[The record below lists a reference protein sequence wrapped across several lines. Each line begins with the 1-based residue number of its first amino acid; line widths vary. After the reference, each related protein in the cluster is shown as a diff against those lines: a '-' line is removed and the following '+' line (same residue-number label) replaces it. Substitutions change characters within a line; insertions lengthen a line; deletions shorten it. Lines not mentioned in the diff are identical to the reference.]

1 MAVDK
6 LVSDISKHAAA
17 LGIATCRELDAAV
30 LVPEERIRA
39 LCSADKCGNYGKH
52 YMCPPHVGTLAEIR
66 QKLSRFKR
74 GVLMQYSEPLDV
86 RNDGEG
92 LVRTKLD
99 FHEKILQL
107 EGMLKDKG
115 VAPVWG
121 MIGGSCELCRP
132 CRAASGE
139 PCPLPDEARMSLES
153 IAVDVIALLDR
164 FGLDSDFRPDR
175 ITWTGCIL
183 F

>member
-1 MAVDK
+1 MAVDT
-6 LVSDISKHAAA
+6 LYSDISGYAES
-17 LGIATCRELDAAV
+17 LGIAACLEFDPGI

-39 LCSADKCGNYGKH
+39 LCVEDKCHNYGKH
-52 YMCPPHVGTLAEIR
+52 YMCPPHVGPLAQIGQR
-66 QKLSRFKR
+66 LSRFQH
-74 GVLMQYSEPLDV
+74 GALLQYSEPLDV
-86 RNDGEG
+86 RNDGKG

-99 FHEKILQL
+99 FHRKILQL
-107 EGMLKDKG
+107 EDMLNGKG

-121 MIGGSCELCRP
+121 MIGGSCELCQL
-132 CRAASGE
+132 CSAAIGE
-139 PCPLPDEARMSLES
+139 PCPKPEKARMSLES

-164 FGLDSDFRPDR
+164 FGLDSDFHPHR

>member
-1 MAVDK
+1 MAIDK
-6 LVSDISKHAAA
+6 LLNDISKRAKA
-17 LGIATCRELDAAV
+17 LGIATCLEFDPEI
-30 LVPEERIRA
+30 LVPEERVRA
-39 LCSADKCGNYGKH
+39 LCVEDKCSNYGKH
-52 YMCPPHVGTLAEIR
+52 YMCPPHVGPLSDIR
-66 QKLSRFKR
+66 KKLNGFRH
-74 GVLMQYSEPLDV
+74 GVLLQHSEPLDV

-99 FHEKILQL
+99 FHRKVLQL
-107 EGMLKDKG
+107 EDMLNDNG

-121 MIGGSCELCRP
+121 MIGGSCELCQP
-132 CRAASGE
+132 CHAVTDE
-139 PCPLPDEARMSLES
+139 PCPLPDEARISLES

-164 FGLDSDFRPDR
+164 FGLDSDFHPHS